1 MAPLA
6 PAPTKATQGGTGQST
21 ASPAVSGS
29 VGQVPFTRASYLHTE
44 PAQYDNTVNLSASAQ
59 VAPLLLVPA
68 YGFLRG
74 IRLKLTLT
82 GTGGAP
88 ALSGDNPF
96 SCITDVTVQ
105 EPNGSPIFQ
114 VLGTGGYSTM
124 LVDKYGGYRG
134 VGNNDPKQ
142 LQGYSAAAATSTFW
156 LYVPLELN
164 ERDALAALPNQNSG
178 AQFQV
183 RIGVNNLA
191 GSFGGTTP
199 TSGTLRIQAFADEWD
214 QPASTTL
221 GVANETAP
229 PALNTTQFW
238 SQQSYVYNAGQQTIR
253 LTRVGNYIKKAI
265 FIFRNGSGVRDA
277 TAVPPQTT
285 LYLDTNP
292 VDIIDSTLWAVR
304 MSERGRLFGTLDSAG
319 AQDTGVYVYD
329 FDHDWNGVYGFE
341 TRNQWLPTLS
351 TTRLEISGV
360 FGAAGTL
367 TVLTNDVIISDNV
380 FQGR

>member
-1 MAPLA
+1 MALA
-6 PAPTKATQGGTGQST
+6 PAAKTTQGGTGQST
-21 ASPAVSGS
+21 ASPAVQTA

-44 PAQYDNTVNLSASAQ
+44 PAQYDVTVALSASAQ
-59 VAPLLLVPA
+59 VAPLLTVPA

-74 IRLKLTLT
+74 MWLKCTLN

-96 SCITDVTVQ
+96 SSITDITVQ
-105 EPNGSPIFQ
+105 EPNGSPIYQ
-114 VLGTGGYSTM
+114 VLGNGGYNTY
-124 LVDKYGGYRG
+124 LIDKYGGYRG
-134 VGNNDPKQ
+134 VGINDPKS
-142 LQGYSAAAATSTFW
+142 LFGYSAAAAASTFW

-164 ERDALAALPNQNSG
+164 VRDALGALPNQNSG

-214 QPASTTL
+214 QPAATTL

-253 LTRVGNYIKKAI
+253 LTRTGNYIREMI
-265 FIFRNGSGVRDA
+265 LVFRNGSGVRDA
-277 TAVPPQTT
+277 SAIPSQTT
-285 LYLDTNP
+285 IALDTNP
-292 VDIIDSTLWAVR
+292 IDIVDSGLWGLR
-304 MSERGRLFGTLDSAG
+304 MSQRGRYTGTLDTAN
-319 AQDTGVYVYD
+319 ALDTGVFVYD
-329 FDHDWNGVYGFE
+329 FAHDWNGVYGFE

-351 TTRLEISGV
+351 TTRLELSGV
-360 FGAAGTL
+360 FGASGTL

>member
-1 MAPLA
+1 MALA
-6 PAPTKATQGGTGQST
+6 PAAKATQGGTGQST
-21 ASPAVSGS
+21 ASPAVAQA

-44 PAQYDNTVNLSASAQ
+44 PAQYDNTIALSASAQ
-59 VAPLLLVPA
+59 VAPLLTVPA

-74 IRLKLTLT
+74 IWLKLTLAGSG
-82 GTGGAP
+82 GTP

-96 SCITDVTVQ
+96 SCITDITVQ
-105 EPNGSPIFQ
+105 EPNGSPIYQ
-114 VLGTGGYSTM
+114 VLGNGGYNTM
-124 LVDKYGGYRG
+124 LVNKYGGYAG
-134 VGNNDPKQ
+134 AGNNDPKL
-142 LQGYSAAAATSTFW
+142 LQGYAAAAAASTFW
-156 LYVPLELN
+156 LWVPLELN
-164 ERDALAALPNQNSG
+164 VRDALAALPNQNSG

-191 GSFGGTTP
+191 GSFGGTPP
-199 TSGTLRIQAFADEWD
+199 TAGTLRIQAFADEWD

-238 SQQSYVYNAGQQTIR
+238 SQQSYVYNTGQQTIR
-253 LTRVGNYIKKAI
+253 LTRTGNYIRSLI
-265 FIFRNGSGVRDA
+265 LIFRNGSGVRDA
-277 TAVPPQTT
+277 SAIPSQVTWQ
-285 LYLDTNP
+285 LDTNP
-292 VDIIDSTLWAVR
+292 FDIVDSGLWAVR
-304 MSERGRLFGTLDSAG
+304 QSQRGRLFGTLDTAG

-329 FDHDWNGVYGFE
+329 FDHDWNGLYGFE

>member
-1 MAPLA
+1 MALA
-6 PAPTKATQGGTGQST
+6 PAAKATQGGTGQST
-21 ASPAVSGS
+21 ASPAVAQA

-44 PAQYDNTVNLSASAQ
+44 PAQYDNTIPLSASAQ
-59 VAPLLLVPA
+59 VAPLLTVPA

-74 IRLKLTLT
+74 IWLKLTLAGSG
-82 GTGGAP
+82 GTP

-96 SCITDVTVQ
+96 SCITDITVQ
-105 EPNGSPIFQ
+105 EPNGSPIYQ
-114 VLGTGGYSTM
+114 VLGNGGYNTM
-124 LVDKYGGYRG
+124 LVNKYGGYAG
-134 VGNNDPKQ
+134 AGNNDPKQ
-142 LQGYSAAAATSTFW
+142 LQGYAAAAAASTFW
-156 LYVPLELN
+156 LWVPLELN
-164 ERDALAALPNQNSG
+164 VRDALAALPNQNSG

-191 GSFGGTTP
+191 GSFGGTPP

-238 SQQSYVYNAGQQTIR
+238 SQQSYVYNTGQQTIR
-253 LTRVGNYIKKAI
+253 LTRTGNYIRSLI
-265 FIFRNGSGVRDA
+265 LIFRNGSGVRDA
-277 TAVPPQTT
+277 SAIPSQVTWQ
-285 LYLDTNP
+285 LDTNP
-292 VDIIDSTLWAVR
+292 FDIVDSGLWAVR
-304 MSERGRLFGTLDSAG
+304 QSQRGRLFGTLDTAG

-329 FDHDWNGVYGFE
+329 FDHDWNGLYGFE